1 MAHLTD
7 QEIASQATLQPIQDI
22 AKKAGIPEEALE
34 MYGKYKAK
42 VDIHNLEGNKED
54 SKIVLVSAMNPTPA
68 GEGKSTVTVGLSDAF
83 NKIGKKVMVALR
95 EPSLGPVMGVKG
107 GATGGGQAQVLPM
120 EEINLHFNGDLHA
133 ITTANNAL
141 SAFIDNHIH
150 HGNKLNIDPR
160 RVSWKR
166 VIDMNDRAL
175 REVVVGLGGPT
186 KGVPRQ
192 DGFDITVASEIMA
205 VLCLSNDLMD
215 LKEKLSKIVFGYT
228 YDKKPVTVGELEVE
242 GALALLLKEAIKPNL
257 VQTME
262 GTPALI
268 HGGPFANIA
277 HGCNSIIATNTARQL
292 SDIVVTE
299 CGFGSDLGGEKFM
312 DIKARM
318 GGFKP
323 DAIVLVAT
331 IRALKM
337 NGGVAKA
344 DLGEANVDALKEGVA
359 NLGKHIENARKFG
372 VEPVIALNDFVT
384 DTDEE
389 RNFVLDWCK
398 DQGVRVALTQV
409 WEKGGEGGVALAEQV
424 LEAVEAGNDFHHLY
438 EDELPIADKIE
449 KIVTEVYGG
458 DGVILSDKAK
468 KQIADIEANGWGNF
482 PVCMAKTQYSLSD
495 DPTKLGRP
503 SGFTVNVREVV
514 AKAGAGFVVALTGDI
529 MTMPGLPK
537 VPSANHM
544 DVNADGS
551 STGLF

>member
-1 MAHLTD
+1 
-7 QEIASQATLQPIQDI
+7 
-22 AKKAGIPEEALE
+22 
-34 MYGKYKAK
+34 
-42 VDIHNLEGNKED
+42 
-54 SKIVLVSAMNPTPA
+54 
-68 GEGKSTVTVGLSDAF
+68 
-83 NKIGKKVMVALR
+83 
-95 EPSLGPVMGVKG
+95 
-107 GATGGGQAQVLPM
+107 
-120 EEINLHFNGDLHA
+120 
-133 ITTANNAL
+133 
-141 SAFIDNHIH
+141 
-150 HGNKLNIDPR
+150 
-160 RVSWKR
+160 
-166 VIDMNDRAL
+166 
-175 REVVVGLGGPT
+175 
-186 KGVPRQ
+186 

-205 VLCLSNDLMD
+205 ILCLSNDIID

-292 SDIVVTE
+292 ADIVVTE

-337 NGGVAKA
+337 NGGVAKS
-344 DLGEANVDALKEGVA
+344 DLGEANVD
-359 NLGKHIENARKFG
+359 KHIENARKFG

-389 RNFVLDWCK
+389 RNFVLDWCRE
-398 DQGVRVALTQV
+398 QNVRVALTQV
-409 WEKGGEGGVALAEQV
+409 WEKGGDGGVELAEQV
-424 LEAVEAGNDFHHLY
+424 LEAIEAGNDFLHLY
-438 EDELPIADKIE
+438 EDELPIADKIN

-458 DGVILSDKAK
+458 DGVVLTDKAK

-503 SGFTVNVREVV
+503 SGFTVTVREVV

-537 VPSANHM
+537 VPSAINM